1 MKRYKW
7 IWLAL
12 LFAVALHAVAQ
23 TKPVVL
29 RFVSDFTGRRTRQ
42 GSR

>member
-1 MKRYKW
+1 MKR
-7 IWLAL
+7 IQMDLVAL
-12 LFAVALHAVAQ
+12 SFAVRRMRRAN
-23 TKPVVL
+23 KPVVL